1 MSQNK
6 LTFLGTGTSVGVPMI
21 GCNCIVC
28 KSEDKLDKRLRSSV
42 YIQFE
47 GKKILIDIGPD
58 FRFQALKYKL
68 TDLDAI
74 LLTHP
79 HRDHVGGFDD
89 IRGLNFM
96 HEKSFHLYA
105 NSFTWESL
113 KQQFYYAFM
122 ESDYTSN
129 PSVNYVEIDSKS
141 FQIDKIEIIPIE
153 VMHGK
158 MPCLGFRLG
167 SIAYVTDANYIS
179 ETELDKLQNLDV
191 LVINA
196 LRKTP
201 HPSHFS
207 LDETLE
213 IIAKL
218 KPKKAYLTHLSH
230 HMGLHTDVLKEL
242 PENVSLGYDGL
253 VVEF

>member
-1 MSQNK
+1 MSKNK

-21 GCNCIVC
+21 GCQCVVC
-28 KSEDKLDKRLRSSV
+28 ASENPIDKRLRSSV
-42 YIQFE
+42 FIEYE
-47 GKKILIDIGPD
+47 AKKILIDIGPD
-58 FRFQALKYKL
+58 FRYQALKYKL

-113 KQQFYYAFM
+113 KKQFYYAFM
-122 ESDYTSN
+122 DTDYTSN
-129 PSVNYVEIDSKS
+129 PSVNFIEITDQA
-141 FQIDKIEIIPIE
+141 FQIQDSTVIPIE

-158 MPCLGFRLG
+158 MPCLGFRFRNM
-167 SIAYVTDANYIS
+167 AYITDASFIS
-179 ETELDKLQNLDV
+179 DIEIEKLKNLDI

-201 HPSHFS
+201 HPSHFT

-213 IIAKL
+213 IISKL

-230 HMGLHTDVLKEL
+230 HMGLYDDIQKEL
-242 PENVSLGYDGL
+242 PENVNLSYDGL
-253 VVEF
+253 ELDF